1 MNDGEYNVAKVV
13 QEALVKRGD
22 RRKEWG
28 FQSELDLDQW
38 ILTKVPIYWP
48 SQWFI
53 CVRRKIKVSH
63 IKADFNKKK
72 I

>member
-1 MNDGEYNVAKVV
+1 MNDGEYNVAKVI

-38 ILTKVPIYWP
+38 ILTKVPTTY
-48 SQWFI
+48 
-53 CVRRKIKVSH
+53 VSS
-63 IKADFNKKK
+63 IREEKKQK
-72 I
+72 FTLYPTVSAWIFYN